1 MSKTVKTGQRF
12 PSAGQRYNP
21 NTEDFEKAGENPG
34 YTGKDASGFISSRYQ
49 STHPVKTYVPDNA
62 PQNTSEGVRSLSNRY
77 SLFQYKGLV
86 GENFLAKD
94 YLDSDESL
102 LHNDTWYRI
111 AQTPTTANI
120 IEAFDILDRPG
131 LTYSWSDFLYAKYHR
146 TIPNNYMITVRR
158 FAFPQIDNLFDPAM
172 YDHKSEDVIDVTQ
185 PELARAVTWM
195 GETTG
200 NQLDEFFNFSYGFNW
215 KELESEVQ
223 VLTSKSQGITG
234 SSILGIGN
242 TGFGAGAALS
252 SAATVGSGQTTAG
265 ARQLEA
271 NAGFDPTQE
280 TYPNHTEGPV
290 NVIKKLLIQDQ
301 GLEFNHEFELK
312 FHYNLAAHGKINP
325 KMAFLDVLADL
336 LVLTYNNAP
345 FWGGAAR
352 WVGNG
357 KFGSPIGDHKL
368 LAAGDL
374 GGFLKSV
381 VGDVGGLLSNVFG
394 NGNGGFSL
402 ESVLGGLG
410 DVAGDMLGGWLSQN
424 LNSPQG
430 AQVTKAFLSGDP
442 TGKWHVTIG
451 NPMNPIA
458 MMGNLVLDDTN
469 MKLSGPLGRDDFP
482 TQLEVTMKF
491 KHGRPRDKS
500 DIEQMFN
507 AGRGRLYYAPE
518 GDDIDILNLEGKEP
532 KLPNG
537 TEKPFSGF
545 GADVAEDIQKRNK
558 KAGEKYVDDLEA
570 MHNSSVDATDKAWVK
585 LMNVSKY
592 VTEG

>member
-12 PSAGQRYNP
+12 PSAGQVYNP
-21 NTEDFEKAGENPG
+21 NTEGFDKANIDQG

-49 STHPVKTYVPDNA
+49 ESSPIKTYVPDGA
-62 PQNTSEGVRSLSNRY
+62 PQNTGEGVKSLGNRY

-94 YLDSDESL
+94 YLDSEESL
-102 LHNDTWYRI
+102 LHSDIWYRI
-111 AQTPTTANI
+111 AENPTTASI

-146 TIPNNYMITVRR
+146 KIPNNYMVTVRR
-158 FAFPQIDNLFDPAM
+158 FAFPQMDNLFDPAM
-172 YDHKSEDVIDVTQ
+172 YDHKTEDVVEVTQ

-200 NQLDEFFNFSYGFNW
+200 NSLEEFFTFSFGFNW
-215 KELESEVQ
+215 QDLESEVQ
-223 VLTSKSQGITG
+223 VLNSNSQGIQG
-234 SSILGIGN
+234 SSILGVGT
-242 TGFGAGAALS
+242 TGFGLGAAVS
-252 SAATVGSGQTTAG
+252 SVATTGSGTTTAQG
-265 ARQLEA
+265 RQTAA
-271 NAGFDPTQE
+271 NAGFDATKE
-280 TYPNHTEGPV
+280 TYPNHTEGPI
-290 NVIKKLLIQDQ
+290 NVIKKMIIQDP

-312 FHYNLAAHGKINP
+312 FHYNLASHGKINP
-325 KMAFLDVLADL
+325 KMAFLDILSNL

-352 WVGNG
+352 WTGNG
-357 KFGSPIGDHKL
+357 KFGSPLGDHSKLASGDLSGFLQSVIGD
-368 LAAGDL
+368 AG
-374 GGFLKSV
+374 S
-381 VGDVGGLLSNVFG
+381 LLSNVFG
-394 NGNGGFSL
+394 NGSGGFSV

-410 DVAGDMLGGWLSQN
+410 DVAGDMLGGWLSEN

-430 AQVTKAFLSGDP
+430 AQVAAAFLSGDP

-458 MMGNLVLDDTN
+458 MIGNLVLDDTS

-482 TQLEVTMKF
+482 TNLEVTMKF

-500 DIEQMFN
+500 EIEQMFN
-507 AGRGRLYYAPE
+507 AGRGRMYYAPE
-518 GDDIDILNLEGKEP
+518 GDDVDILNLEGKEP

-537 TEKPFSGF
+537 TVKEYSGF
-545 GADVAEDIQKRNK
+545 GAEGANRKRTKRGGDVYA
-558 KAGEKYVDDLEA
+558 DDLEA
-570 MHNSSVDATDKAWVK
+570 IYKSSVDATDKAWTK
-585 LMNVSKY
+585 LMNVAKY